1 MALDILSARMT
12 FPPCFSLDEIHCLG
26 PFTGVFINRLS
37 VTNKQSDKQSP
48 GGRVEA
54 VRVIDHQFRVL
65 HLRFS
70 MHAFNPFHPSS
81 DA

>member
-1 MALDILSARMT
+1 MALDVLSTRMT

-26 PFTGVFINRLS
+26 PFTGVFINRLLA
-37 VTNKQSDKQSP
+37 TNKQSDKQSP

-54 VRVIDHQFRVL
+54 VRVIDQRFRVP
-65 HLRFS
+65 HLRFP
-70 MHAFNPFHPSS
+70 MHGINSFHPPS